1 MTGSKS
7 LLDRVKVALGNRYE
21 VDRELSDVQGTGL
34 FLARDRSLQRTV
46 AIKAIDRAAAGDAL
60 ARRFQNEARILAGM
74 SHPNIVAIHD
84 LGERDGLL
92 YYVRDLPAGEP
103 LSDRLAHGVL
113 SSSEAIRLGLD
124 LLGAI
129 GAAHR
134 RGVTHLD
141 IRPEN
146 IVALTDG
153 FVLTGFGLAST
164 SEAGDDLYCT
174 GLLLYQALTNRL
186 WPEAKSSRLT
196 RWSAV
201 PRRLRAPLA
210 RALETSPAKRW
221 PDAPSFASAL
231 EKAGPARTYAGAC
244 W

>member
-1 MTGSKS
+1 
-7 LLDRVKVALGNRYE
+7 
-21 VDRELSDVQGTGL
+21 
-34 FLARDRSLQRTV
+34 
-46 AIKAIDRAAAGDAL
+46 
-60 ARRFQNEARILAGM
+60 GM
-74 SHPNIVAIHD
+74 SHPNIVAVHD
-84 LGERDGLL
+84 LGDRDGLL
-92 YYVRDLPAGEP
+92 YYVRDFPAGEP
-103 LSDRLAHGVL
+103 LSDRLAYGVL
-113 SSSEAIRLGLD
+113 SPSEAIRLGLD

-134 RGVTHLD
+134 RGVIHLD

-146 IVALTDG
+146 IVVSADG

-201 PRRLRAPLA
+201 PRRLRSPWWFQPGGQPERRELRRRSRESWPLSPSNRPTA
-210 RALETSPAKRW
+210 EMTAETW
-221 PDAPSFASAL
+221 PTWYSS
-231 EKAGPARTYAGAC
+231 T
-244 W
+244 